1 MSFLDLSRTRYSV
14 RKFVDTPVEQE
25 KLDAILEAGRISPT
39 ATNAQPVVVYVL
51 KSAEALAKLDSVTRM
66 RYGAPVAL
74 LVCVDTDRVWKN
86 GRETFFEGYNSGE
99 MDGSI
104 VCDEMM
110 LAATE
115 LGLGTLWAR
124 GYDSADFIRV
134 FELPENILP
143 VCLLD
148 VGYAAEDSVPSPKH
162 TDRKPMEEFAIEL

>member
-14 RKFVDTPVEQE
+14 RKFAPTPVEPE
-25 KLDAILEAGRISPT
+25 KLAQVLEAGRLAPT

-51 KSAEALAKLDSVTRM
+51 KSEDALAKHDAACRM
-66 RYGAPVAL
+66 RYGAPIVL
-74 LVCVDTDRVWKN
+74 MVCYDTTRVWHN
-86 GRETFFEGYNSGE
+86 ARETYYEDYNSGE
-99 MDGSI
+99 MDASI

-124 GYDSADFIRV
+124 GYDTAALIQAFD
-134 FELPENILP
+134 LPENIIP

-148 VGYAAEDSVPSPKH
+148 LGYAADDCEPGPKH
-162 TDRKPMEEFAIEL
+162 TDRRPLEKMLVEL